1 MHWPLTTTCTE
12 AKKWLEKKTD
22 LSGSQNDVL
31 MYAHGSRCEIVL
43 FTEED
48 TAAAQLFNSL
58 CCHFGASD
66 TITDQSGEFIQ

>member
-1 MHWPLTTTCTE
+1 MYRSE
-12 AKKWLEKKTD
+12 EMAEKKID

-66 TITDQSGEFIQ
+66 TITDQSWEFIQ